1 MDRLYFKLYNR
12 HSSTSLALYQGLALC
27 LFGDVIYRGLKYGL
41 YDGLEPVLLDVI
53 GADKTALIFFANW
66 VLGSV
71 IAAAVGTFLMPL
83 DTVRRLMIMD
93 TNSQERPYSQ
103 EVITL
108 IFLNQRLIEN
118 HKKQPKYRSAFH
130 CTAVLLEQ
138 KGPLELW
145 RGIFVLLHQKF

>member
-1 MDRLYFKLYNR
+1 M
-12 HSSTSLALYQGLALC
+12 C

-41 YDGLEPVLLDVI
+41 YDGLEPIVLDVI

-93 TNSQERPYSQ
+93 TNSQERACFSALCKLS
-103 EVITL
+103 ITL
-108 IFLNQRLIEN
+108 YKSCKATKISKCISLYCSF
-118 HKKQPKYRSAFH
+118 A
-130 CTAVLLEQ
+130 
-138 KGPLELW
+138 
-145 RGIFVLLHQKF
+145 